1 MRYKIGGGC
10 GFDNMDKMNTETAS
24 SPEHDEDR
32 EECLAEIDKAAAKV
46 LQGYDW
52 SIVSNTKK

>member
-1 MRYKIGGGC
+1 
-10 GFDNMDKMNTETAS
+10 MDKMTTSS
-24 SPEHDEDR
+24 SPEPEDEN
-32 EECLAEIDKAAAKV
+32 LAEIDKAAALV

>member
-1 MRYKIGGGC
+1 M
-10 GFDNMDKMNTETAS
+10 TSSS
-24 SPEHDEDR
+24 SPEP
-32 EECLAEIDKAAAKV
+32 EEQNEENLAEIDKAAAKV